1 MKFKITTARLKRV
14 LRIGWPLAI
23 MSILTLTAA
32 PVRAQTQVFE
42 RWTATINN
50 FSPSASASDSLG
62 NTYLTGFATVAT
74 GSSSHQEMLT
84 VKYDPDG
91 RLLWKAW
98 LGNAVHPAEGL
109 QLGLD
114 ADSNVYV
121 AGSMA
126 TQNGGLEIATAK
138 YNANGTRQWVDY
150 FFRHDDGQAVPSYLA
165 VSAGGSAYVSGTSS
179 FDTNSAVAIKYD
191 VNGNQIWTQSVEN
204 CCNTIASIGIALDAH
219 ENVYWV
225 LFQII
230 ITGTD
235 LETDIYKYDPNG
247 NLLSTTSTGEN
258 LSTFRLDSQGNVYGA
273 GTTNFQDSNGD
284 EQPIVSE
291 FKATGPGWTDVLGPL
306 TSGFPQ
312 PASIAPNSDGSVF
325 VSPVPGGAGLTK
337 FSPTGAQLW
346 TVQNSGLLAV
356 NSFGDV
362 YVAGQMVSKY
372 DPNGNLI
379 WQQPFEGPSHQP
391 ATPTAINT
399 AGGGLIVT
407 GITSINDAPASITI
421 DYVQDAA
428 KLTPSALT
436 FPSQVIG
443 TQSSSQEVVLKNT
456 AEQSSAVTS
465 ITISGDFH
473 QTNNCPATLAPSGTC
488 TISVTFL
495 PTAAGTRTGTLTVND
510 LWAGSPQTETL
521 TGTGTP

>member
-204 CCNTIASIGIALDAH
+204 CCSTIASIGIALDAH

-235 LETDIYKYDPNG
+235 LRQIY
-247 NLLSTTSTGEN
+247 
-258 LSTFRLDSQGNVYGA
+258 
-273 GTTNFQDSNGD
+273 TNMI
-284 EQPIVSE
+284 P
-291 FKATGPGWTDVLGPL
+291 
-306 TSGFPQ
+306 
-312 PASIAPNSDGSVF
+312 
-325 VSPVPGGAGLTK
+325 
-337 FSPTGAQLW
+337 
-346 TVQNSGLLAV
+346 
-356 NSFGDV
+356 
-362 YVAGQMVSKY
+362 M
-372 DPNGNLI
+372 
-379 WQQPFEGPSHQP
+379 
-391 ATPTAINT
+391 
-399 AGGGLIVT
+399 
-407 GITSINDAPASITI
+407 
-421 DYVQDAA
+421 
-428 KLTPSALT
+428 
-436 FPSQVIG
+436 
-443 TQSSSQEVVLKNT
+443 
-456 AEQSSAVTS
+456 
-465 ITISGDFH
+465 
-473 QTNNCPATLAPSGTC
+473 GTC
-488 TISVTFL
+488 
-495 PTAAGTRTGTLTVND
+495 
-510 LWAGSPQTETL
+510 
-521 TGTGTP
+521 